1 MLRAFRHPT
10 GIPSLIGR
18 VVVAMLLGLYASAVS
33 VAAEQPDRREVPSA
47 VVRAYLEAL
56 LDGRYDK
63 TYEYLSS
70 KQQSDTSQKDWV
82 EQLKRQGVKPRSQVL
97 FMRVSPAIIQGEKA
111 TVVTSFRLETP
122 EGRKVSRETYNLVR
136 EQGRWR
142 IDGIKVFDAPT
153 EK

>member
-1 MLRAFRHPT
+1 
-10 GIPSLIGR
+10 
-18 VVVAMLLGLYASAVS
+18 
-33 VAAEQPDRREVPSA
+33 

-111 TVVTSFRLETP
+111 TVVTSFRLETS

>member
-1 MLRAFRHPT
+1 M
-10 GIPSLIGR
+10 
-18 VVVAMLLGLYASAVS
+18 MLGLCVSAVA
-33 VAAEQPDRREVPSA
+33 VTAEQPDRGEVPSA

-56 LDGRYDK
+56 LDGRYDQ

-70 KQQSDTSQKDWV
+70 KQQSDMSQKKWV

-97 FMRVSPAIIQGEKA
+97 FMRVSPAIVRGEEA

-122 EGRKVSRETYNLVR
+122 EGRKVSRETYSLVR
-136 EQGRWR
+136 EDGRWR

>member
-1 MLRAFRHPT
+1 M
-10 GIPSLIGR
+10 GR
-18 VVVAMLLGLYASAVS
+18 VVLAMLLGLYASAVS
-33 VAAEQPDRREVPSA
+33 VTAEQPGRREVPSA

-56 LDGRYDK
+56 LDGSYDK

-70 KQQSDTSQKDWV
+70 KQQSDMSQKDWV
-82 EQLKRQGVKPRSQVL
+82 AQLKHQGVKPRSQVL
-97 FMRVSPAIIQGEKA
+97 FMRVSPAIVRGEEA

-142 IDGIKVFDAPT
+142 IDGIKVFEAPT